1 MSLLLRFL
9 RPFHW
14 RVALAIL
21 LGAAV
26 VASNMGLLGAAA
38 YLIATASAT
47 HLLIF
52 LLVPMYLV
60 RLLSITRGLARYAE
74 RLMAHDVTLRILAR
88 LRVWLYDGLGRLG
101 PAVTQTLHSGDTLGR
116 LMGDVDE
123 MQNGY
128 LLLVSPFAVAI
139 LIGAVLIGVL
149 HLFDDTLALAVAI
162 IFIAA
167 GLGLPVLI
175 WVLSRGLGHRSLA
188 ARAELST
195 ALVDSIQGAQDI
207 LSHDYAG
214 RQLQHVNALAGRIRA
229 IDDRTAMITGAREG
243 VADLLGNAAVLI
255 ALALSII
262 LVANRSMPALYLAVP
277 ALLVLAAYEAVR
289 PLGAAA
295 QSYDRVHAAGT
306 RLRAIGERKPVVV
319 ERDGAPP
326 RHVTGSLNVDHVTLV
341 YPGARQP
348 ALLDVT
354 CAIPV
359 GARIAVV
366 GASGAGKTS
375 LAQLVLRSWDPTS
388 GVVSLDGMDLRDYR
402 LTDLHSGIGMVSQ
415 ETHIFDDTIGGNL
428 RLARPEAT
436 ERQLL
441 EALEAAQLS
450 ELLQSL
456 PAGLETPLGERGTRL
471 SGGER
476 QRLAIARALLKD
488 APILILYEPTANLD
502 PRTEH
507 AVLTALHTLMD
518 GRTTLLITHR
528 LVMMDRM
535 DQILVLDRGR
545 IVERGTDRQ
554 LRAHG
559 SLYAAMLE
567 AQDGMVVPLS
577 PNPSPLE
584 GEGSYYR
591 KRCL

>member
-1 MSLLLRFL
+1 VSLLLRFL

-38 YLIATASAT
+38 YLIATASTT

-88 LRVWLYDGLGRLG
+88 LRVWLYDGLIRLG

-116 LMGDVDE
+116 LTSDVDE

-139 LIGAVLIGVL
+139 LIAAVLIGVL
-149 HLFDDTLALAVAI
+149 HIFDDVLALAVAI

-167 GLGLPVLI
+167 GLGLPVVI

-195 ALVDSIQGAQDI
+195 SLVDSIQGAQDI

-214 RQLQHVNALAGRIRA
+214 THLQRVNALAGRIRA
-229 IDDRTAMITGAREG
+229 VDDRTAIITGAREG
-243 VADLLGNAAVLI
+243 LADLLGNTAVLI
-255 ALALSII
+255 ALALSIT
-262 LVANRSMPALYLAVP
+262 LVTNHAMPALYLAVP
-277 ALLVLAAYEAVR
+277 ALLVLAAYEAMR

-295 QSYDRVHAAGT
+295 QSYGRVQAAGT
-306 RLRAIGERKPVVV
+306 RLRALGEGKPVVV
-319 ERDGAPP
+319 ERRGPPP
-326 RHVTGSLNVDHVTLV
+326 RLVIGSLNLDHVTLV
-341 YPGARQP
+341 YPGGRVP
-348 ALLDVT
+348 ALTDVT
-354 CAIPV
+354 CAIPS
-359 GARIAVV
+359 GSRIALV

-375 LAQLVLRSWDPTS
+375 LAQLLLRSWDPTS
-388 GVVSLDGMDLRDYR
+388 GTVSLGGTDLRDYR
-402 LTDLHSGIGMVSQ
+402 LGDLRSAISMVSQ
-415 ETHIFDDTIGGNL
+415 ETHIFDDTVRGNL
-428 RLARPEAT
+428 HVARPEAT
-436 ERQLL
+436 ERQMR
-441 EALEAAQLS
+441 EALEAAQLTD
-450 ELLQSL
+450 LLQSL
-456 PAGLETPLGERGTRL
+456 PAGLDTPLGEHGTRL

-488 APILILYEPTANLD
+488 APILILDEPTANLD
-502 PRTEH
+502 PLTEH

-545 IVERGTDRQ
+545 IVECGTHRQ
-554 LRAHG
+554 LRAQGGH
-559 SLYAAMLE
+559 YAAMLE
-567 AQDGMVVPLS
+567 AQDGMLT
-577 PNPSPLE
+577 
-584 GEGSYYR
+584 G
-591 KRCL
+591 